1 MAYSGNT
8 DFFSPKELSVGVA
21 VDATNVGT
29 AASTVQLIEADSVSF
44 PSFNDTIV
52 ERRANSG
59 SGLMVAT
66 GDINSFNLG
75 NNIEFS
81 VSGYLTDTLMAVLL
95 PNALSQGFASDELIV
110 DGTTSAR
117 KEFEHGDAVTA
128 GMLGLTFAFSGG
140 TGFADC
146 VVVSGCVC
154 TSFSMSADPNEDG
167 GRMKFDASYT
177 SRTPVSTTWATS
189 GGTLTALSSDYIFLG
204 DYSSHVQVAGT
215 DVVMKSFAMTIEN
228 PVTFSGFGGNGVDG
242 APQQYL
248 RSIPE
253 MNITLNPVLKYD
265 TNLAGLWAK
274 SRTMAD
280 VGNFEMSD
288 NAVHDHASATR
299 TIHAEACTVQSIG
312 WDEGDYLGL
321 SLELKVRG
329 DAAESFYVKHA

>member
-21 VDATNVGT
+21 VDGTNVGT
-29 AASTVQLIEADSVSF
+29 AATTVQLIEADSVSF

-52 ERRANSG
+52 ERRANAG
-59 SGLMVAT
+59 SGIMVAT

-81 VSGYLTDTLMAVLL
+81 VSGYLTDTLMAVLM
-95 PNALSQGFASDELIV
+95 PNALSQGFAGDVISV
-110 DGTTSAR
+110 DGTSSAR
-117 KEFEHGDAVTA
+117 KNFEHGVAVTTA
-128 GMLGLTFAFSGG
+128 KLGLTFAFSGG

-146 VVVSGCVC
+146 VVVPGCVC
-154 TSFSMSADPNEDG
+154 TSFGMSADPNEDG
-167 GRMKFDASYT
+167 GRMKFDATYT
-177 SRTPVSTTWATS
+177 SRTPVSTTWVTS

-204 DYSSHVQVAGT
+204 DYSNHVKMGGY
-215 DVVMKSFAMTIEN
+215 DVVLKSFGLTIEN
-228 PVTFSGFGGNGVDG
+228 PVTFSGFGGSGTDG

-253 MNITLNPVLKYD
+253 MNITVNPVFKYD

-280 VGNFEMSD
+280 AGTFQMAD
-288 NAVHDHASATR
+288 NATYSSGNRAIHIDAT
-299 TIHAEACTVQSIG
+299 TVQSIG

-321 SLELKVRG
+321 SLELKARG
-329 DAAESFYVKHA
+329 DDVASFYIKHA